1 MPGVKSARIR
11 ANKMKEMCRII
22 KMHPEITTSTL
33 AKMFSVSVS
42 VISLW
47 KKKSGLIK
55 PKEA

>member
-11 ANKMKEMCRII
+11 ANKMKEMCRVI
-22 KMHPEITTSTL
+22 KMHPEITTTTL

-47 KKKSGLIK
+47 KKKAGLIK
-55 PKEA
+55 TK